1 MKRTLRFAMLACAA
15 IAVVTIGPE
24 PTVVAQ
30 AQINTGRCIFNVPQE
45 WGTFKGMSERWGLL
59 FEDSS
64 GNIRS
69 ITQMPCG
76 LEGTPNVALEIHRR

>member
-1 MKRTLRFAMLACAA
+1 MKRKTRIALLAGALIA
-15 IAVVTIGPE
+15 IVTMAPE
-24 PTVVAQ
+24 PAAVAQ
-30 AQINTGRCIFNVPQE
+30 TQINTGRCILNVPQE
-45 WGTFKGMSERWGLL
+45 WGTFKGMSERWGLM

-76 LEGTPNVALEIHRR
+76 LEDTPNVALEIHRR

>member
-1 MKRTLRFAMLACAA
+1 MLVCAAVAFFAM
-15 IAVVTIGPE
+15 GPE
-24 PTVVAQ
+24 RPAVAQ
-30 AQINTGRCIFNVPQE
+30 TQLNTGRCIFNVPQD
-45 WGTFKGMSERWGLL
+45 WGTFKGMSERWGLM